1 MSIESLPETTSFTAK
16 VLEKGK
22 SLKIV
27 AKWGIGID
35 AIDLKAAQRLGIPVK
50 NTRDVFADEVGDVAL
65 GYIIL
70 LAGQLHKM
78 DLSVRGGGW
87 QQIPGMTLGGK
98 TLGLSGWGV
107 LAEVLFVVY
116 EICMI
121 KSIWRILVS
130 NG

>member
-1 MSIESLPETTSFTAK
+1 M
-16 VLEKGK
+16 EKGK

-65 GYIIL
+65 DYIIL

-87 QQIPGMTLGGK
+87 QQITGMTLGG
-98 TLGLSGWGV
+98 
-107 LAEVLFVVY
+107 
-116 EICMI
+116 
-121 KSIWRILVS
+121 
-130 NG
+130 

>member
-22 SLKIV
+22 NLKIV

-35 AIDLKAAQRLGIPVK
+35 AIDLKVAERLGIPVK

-98 TLGLSGWGV
+98 TLGVIGV
-107 LAEVLFVVY
+107 G
-116 EICMI
+116 
-121 KSIWRILVS
+121 SIGRGIVRRLWNLYNKKYLENI
-130 NG
+130 GK

>member
-1 MSIESLPETTSFTAK
+1 MKAIIAKITMKIFPTKVCSLRVHRVIAGGYPFTAK

-35 AIDLKAAQRLGIPVK
+35 AIDLKVAERLGIPAK
-50 NTRDVFADEVGDVAL
+50 NTRDVFVEEVGDVAL

-78 DLSVRGGGW
+78 DLSGSRWWLAANTRYDSGG
-87 QQIPGMTLGGK
+87 
-98 TLGLSGWGV
+98 
-107 LAEVLFVVY
+107 
-116 EICMI
+116 
-121 KSIWRILVS
+121 
-130 NG
+130 